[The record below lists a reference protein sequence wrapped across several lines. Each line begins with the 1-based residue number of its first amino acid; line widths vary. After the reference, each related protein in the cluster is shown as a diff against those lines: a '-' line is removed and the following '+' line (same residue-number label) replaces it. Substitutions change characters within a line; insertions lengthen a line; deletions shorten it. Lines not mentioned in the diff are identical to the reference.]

1 MKLTTK
7 GRYGLRAVIQLA
19 LASGNT
25 PVSIKSI
32 AEQEG
37 ISPIFLEQIFYL
49 LKKRGIITSVRGPGG
64 GFVLN
69 KPSSEISLKDILQ
82 AVGESIY
89 IVPCTNKGP
98 STACVRKD
106 ACKVTAV
113 WQEFYNIIEDYLV
126 RITLQDIITKANV
139 DANAK
144 AVTDATADT
153 NVNAAVDAAA
163 DADENVNAQEDP
175 SSAIA
180 L

>member
-19 LASGNT
+19 LANGNT

-32 AEQEG
+32 AEQEA

-49 LKKRGIITSVRGPGG
+49 LKKRGIIASVRGPGG

-69 KPSSEISLKDILQ
+69 RPSSEITLKDILQ

-89 IVPCTNKGP
+89 IVPCTNKD
-98 STACVRKD
+98 CVGESCPRKE
-106 ACKVTAV
+106 ACKVSII
-113 WQEFYNIIEDYLV
+113 WQDFYNLIESFLMKV
-126 RITLQDIITKANV
+126 TLQDIITKAGTLE
-139 DANAK
+139 DTPDTSG
-144 AVTDATADT
+144 AV
-153 NVNAAVDAAA
+153 
-163 DADENVNAQEDP
+163 
-175 SSAIA
+175 A